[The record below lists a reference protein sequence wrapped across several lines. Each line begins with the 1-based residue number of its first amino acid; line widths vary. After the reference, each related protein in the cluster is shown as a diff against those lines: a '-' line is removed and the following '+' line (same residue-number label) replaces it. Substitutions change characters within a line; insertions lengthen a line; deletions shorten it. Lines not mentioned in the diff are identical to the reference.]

1 MTSRGFTLTELAVV
15 MAIVALLLGGL
26 LVPLTA
32 QMDLR
37 NRQETE
43 RALAAIREALIGFA
57 AIHGRLPC
65 PAPAALATGS
75 LGAGIE
81 ATTAA
86 SGTTATV
93 GPCGCTAAA
102 SGVPSAGGVACDEAN
117 PTAGLSGVLPWAT
130 LGLPEADAWGN
141 RYSYRVTTR
150 FARVASGQTAFGCT
164 PSANPVAAAF
174 ALCSGGDILV
184 LSAAAGGSPLASGL
198 PALVLSHGR
207 NGHGAYNA
215 AGAQQAMPT
224 NGDEAANAD
233 GDGSFVG
240 NPATDD
246 QLVWIPPG
254 VLMNRMLAAGR
265 LP

>member
-1 MTSRGFTLTELAVV
+1 MKCRGFTLTELAVV

-43 RALAAIREALIGFA
+43 RSLAAIREALIGFA

-65 PAPAALATGS
+65 PAPATLTTGS
-75 LGAGIE
+75 AGAGLE

-93 GPCGCTAAA
+93 GPCGCTAAT
-102 SGVPSAGGVACDEAN
+102 SGVPGAGGVACDDAS
-117 PTAGLSGVLPWAT
+117 PSAGLSGVLPWAT

-141 RYSYRVTTR
+141 RYTYRVTTR
-150 FARVASGQTAFGCT
+150 FARAAAGQTAFGCT
-164 PSANPVAAAF
+164 PGANPVASAF
-174 ALCSGGDILV
+174 ALCSGGDIQV
-184 LSAAAGGSPLASGL
+184 LSAASGGSPLASGL
-198 PALVLSHGR
+198 PALVISHGR
-207 NGHGAYNA
+207 NGHGAYGST
-215 AGAQQAMPT
+215 GAQQAAST
-224 NGDEAANAD
+224 NGDEAANTD
-233 GDGSFVG
+233 GDGSFVA

-246 QLVWIPPG
+246 QLVWIPPA